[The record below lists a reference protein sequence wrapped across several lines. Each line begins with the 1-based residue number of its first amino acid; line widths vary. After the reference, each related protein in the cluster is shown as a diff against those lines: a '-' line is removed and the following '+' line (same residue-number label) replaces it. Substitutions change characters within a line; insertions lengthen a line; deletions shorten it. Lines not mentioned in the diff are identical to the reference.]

1 MIQITE
7 TLRRGRWLDCL
18 SLAGHSYFI
27 LPVTV
32 AFYSCPIQWL
42 YDVEL
47 DDAEIVGLRMREE
60 RDER

>member
-1 MIQITE
+1 
-7 TLRRGRWLDCL
+7 
-18 SLAGHSYFI
+18 LAGHPYFI
-27 LPVTV
+27 LHVTV
-32 AFYSCPIQWL
+32 VFYSCPIQWL